1 MLDDDAV
8 TFLESPASLVLGMT
22 LPDGAPY
29 ACHVWGLR
37 VTSPA
42 DGTVQLVLGTRDAQ
56 ELPEPAGAPVAITA
70 AAVETLQGLQAKGH
84 VVSTE
89 SSTDEDLAL
98 FEHHRD
104 AFFAEI
110 ERVDGEPIELLA
122 RMVPPEMTT
131 WVIRLQQ
138 LFDQTPGPG
147 AGAAIGGGS

>member
-29 ACHVWGLR
+29 AGHVWGLR
-37 VTSPA
+37 VTSPVE
-42 DGTVQLVLGTRDAQ
+42 GTVRLVLGTRDAQ
-56 ELPEPAGAPVAITA
+56 QLLEPVGAPVAITA

-89 SSTDEDLAL
+89 VATAEDLAL
-98 FEHHRD
+98 FEQHRD
-104 AFFAEI
+104 TFFAEI
-110 ERVDGEPIELLA
+110 ERVDGEPLELLA

-131 WVIRLQQ
+131 WVIRLEQ